1 MSSIRKTPEH
11 AAYGLLPD
19 AEGAATEAAADEAA
33 ADEAA
38 ADEAAE
44 EVAEAAEAA
53 EEAAVSGLDPS
64 GSASSSSSLR
74 SRLRLR
80 ERQRS
85 ATRPGSDYIYFEEEP
100 GRDERPPTCS
110 HATKP
115 GALRPISPSCRPHRA
130 KFALKAYLCA
140 AQLTRSAT
148 RLLYRTCRLSRFVV
162 SRRVLRG
169 LLARHFGAKNESP
182 TVSEAKRQEC
192 RSGATGYQRQCDG
205 D

>member
-44 EVAEAAEAA
+44 EVAEAAEEEVAEAA

-80 ERQRS
+80 ERHRS
-85 ATRPGSDYIYFEEEP
+85 ATWHDYFYFEEEP
-100 GRDERPPTCS
+100 GRDERS
-110 HATKP
+110 RALLTKERGASRRILLSCLTYSASGPNDQRAP
-115 GALRPISPSCRPHRA
+115 GAARP
-130 KFALKAYLCA
+130 K
-140 AQLTRSAT
+140 
-148 RLLYRTCRLSRFVV
+148 
-162 SRRVLRG
+162 
-169 LLARHFGAKNESP
+169 
-182 TVSEAKRQEC
+182 
-192 RSGATGYQRQCDG
+192 
-205 D
+205 